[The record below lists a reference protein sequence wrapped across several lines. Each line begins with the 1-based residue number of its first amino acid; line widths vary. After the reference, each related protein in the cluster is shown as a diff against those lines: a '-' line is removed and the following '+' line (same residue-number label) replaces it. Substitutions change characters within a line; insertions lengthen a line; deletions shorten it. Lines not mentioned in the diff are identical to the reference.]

1 MSVIVSSEFDKYRI
15 QYYTGFTANKLAA
28 IIFCKLSKNNVG
40 ILQFIKD
47 GHPLPV
53 NEVTSNGSILLNFNQ
68 HSIPEVINILQNEK
82 PLFIHLNTHSKG
94 GWIQTL
100 DEEAGEE
107 ES

>member
-1 MSVIVSSEFDKYRI
+1 MSIIVSSEFDKYRI
-15 QYYTGFTANKLAA
+15 KYFTGFTANKMAA
-28 IIFCKLSKNNVG
+28 IIFCDLNKNSVG
-40 ILQFIKD
+40 ILQFIQD

-68 HSIPEVINILQNEK
+68 RSIPEVINILQNEK
-82 PLFIHLNTHSKG
+82 PLYIHLNTHTRS